1 MGSRAGSSSPAP
13 RPVVPIIMP
22 FTLGR
27 DLTRVISAV
36 TAAGGA
42 ERGSVPKV

>member
-1 MGSRAGSSSPAP
+1 MGSRAGLSNPAP

-22 FTLGR
+22 FMLGR
-27 DLTRVISAV
+27 DLRRVISAI

-42 ERGSVPKV
+42 ERGSVPKA